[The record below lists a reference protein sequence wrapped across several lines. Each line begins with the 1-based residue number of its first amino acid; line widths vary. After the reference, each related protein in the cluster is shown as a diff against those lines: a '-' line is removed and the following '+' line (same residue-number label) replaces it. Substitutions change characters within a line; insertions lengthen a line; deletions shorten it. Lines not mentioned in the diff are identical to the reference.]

1 MSPVDRADPLTGT
14 NFTLGSN
21 EKFQPSFQDD
31 GKRSKM
37 SCGAKF
43 EKQSQHGKTQSYNF
57 SHLSYM
63 YNGGQKN
70 LGLCEKAFPSNSSVG
85 FCS

>member
-21 EKFQPSFQDD
+21 EKFQPSFRDD

-57 SHLSYM
+57 HTFHTCTM
-63 YNGGQKN
+63 EDKRTWDCVKN
-70 LGLCEKAFPSNSSVG
+70 PFQAIVP
-85 FCS
+85 